1 MGIKREYEMMKMIW
15 GGLAVF
21 VLVMNG
27 SQRAYAQ
34 DVTLTSDREK
44 LGYAIGLDIGQ
55 SVEKLGADIDQQ
67 ALTAGIL
74 DRLNHRETKMSKQEA
89 ARVRQAFFTKRAE
102 KQAEERRKAGEKN
115 MQEGKAFLARNK
127 KRKGVTTT
135 GSGLQYEVIAMGDGA
150 RPRAT
155 DTVEVHY
162 RGTLLDGTEFDSSY
176 RRGQPVSFP
185 LNAVIRGWTEGVQLM
200 PVGSKFRFFIPPELA
215 YGARGAG
222 AAIGPHATLIFE
234 VELLDIKG

>member
-1 MGIKREYEMMKMIW
+1 MMKMIW
-15 GGLAVF
+15 SGLAAI
-21 VLVMNG
+21 VLAMNCL
-27 SQRAYAQ
+27 QQADAE
-34 DVTLTSDREK
+34 DITLSSDREK

-55 SVEKLGADIDQQ
+55 TIEELGADIDQQ

-74 DRLNHRETKMSKQEA
+74 DRLNHRKAKLSKQEA
-89 ARVRQAFFTKRAE
+89 ARVQQAFFTKRAE
-102 KQAEERRKAGEKN
+102 QQAVKRQKAGEKN
-115 MQEGKAFLARNK
+115 MQEGKAFLAKNK
-127 KRKGVTTT
+127 KKKGVTTT
-135 GSGLQYEVIAMGDGA
+135 ASGLQYEVIAMGDGPKPKA
-150 RPRAT
+150 A

-176 RRGQPVSFP
+176 RRSQTATFP
-185 LNAVIRGWTEGVQLM
+185 LNGVIRGWTEGVQLM

-222 AAIGPHATLIFE
+222 AAIGPNATLIFE